1 MEDTSSPSAT
11 DTHAQGKAKVRQ
23 VTMAVEQPF
32 LARLDSESIRI
43 FLRKYNAYTRELKAR
58 ASQLVKEGSH
68 SLEPIRPVGLV
79 YCVDSE

>member
-1 MEDTSSPSAT
+1 
-11 DTHAQGKAKVRQ
+11 
-23 VTMAVEQPF
+23 MAVEQPF

-43 FLRKYNAYTRELKAR
+43 FLRKYDAYIRELKAR
-58 ASQLVKEGSH
+58 ASQLVQEGSQ